1 MSSYDAHIYLYI
13 FIFKISKHIFIFSS
27 QEEGNMVLK
36 WHEYFEAM
44 CDKYID
50 IYLNLYTKL
59 LKGTSEI
66 LRLGAQ
72 NQISQY
78 FY

>member
-1 MSSYDAHIYLYI
+1 
-13 FIFKISKHIFIFSS
+13 
-27 QEEGNMVLK
+27 
-36 WHEYFEAM
+36 M